1 MLFLC
6 YRKYSALSLKTRK
19 RNFMNQKNKS
29 SNTIALTPIFIILG
43 QILNIITPSIAGI
56 IRPDFSL
63 AFLFLCIM
71 IKPTFKQ
78 VFLAS
83 GLVILISIILGANPI
98 FQLPAA
104 FDRTLSAL
112 ACLLLYKLV
121 LRISPKFF
129 LAKIGTIY
137 FLATLISGCVYVFAV
152 YLLGTFLH
160 ISELMIVFKMGL
172 PVLLITIF
180 STAFVNYFLGIL
192 LYKLVSTLSK
202 GKYLFAVS

>member
-1 MLFLC
+1 
-6 YRKYSALSLKTRK
+6 
-19 RNFMNQKNKS
+19 MNSKNKS
-29 SNTIALTPIFIILG
+29 SNAIALTPIFIILG

-71 IKPTFKQ
+71 IKPTLKQ

-83 GLVILISIILGANPI
+83 GLVILTSMILGGNPI

-112 ACLLLYKLV
+112 ACLLFYKLV

-129 LAKIGTIY
+129 LAKIGVTY

-152 YLLGTFLH
+152 YLLGTLLH

-172 PVLLITIF
+172 PVLFITIF